1 MIQTKLTEKY
11 ITYVLNVPDTFLVIP
26 VRNCKW
32 ERENVVVITLFLR
45 NTKEYNSLS
54 YTSLK
59 IVPKCNYILLPAD
72 IKVLETSLEVILW
85 KPFQLFRRILNGV
98 SSITKVPSIQCR
110 IQSNEQVKIN
120 WIRVRGM
127 HQYYHVVLC

>member
-72 IKVLETSLEVILW
+72 IKVLETSLEVIL
-85 KPFQLFRRILNGV
+85 
-98 SSITKVPSIQCR
+98 
-110 IQSNEQVKIN
+110 
-120 WIRVRGM
+120 
-127 HQYYHVVLC
+127 